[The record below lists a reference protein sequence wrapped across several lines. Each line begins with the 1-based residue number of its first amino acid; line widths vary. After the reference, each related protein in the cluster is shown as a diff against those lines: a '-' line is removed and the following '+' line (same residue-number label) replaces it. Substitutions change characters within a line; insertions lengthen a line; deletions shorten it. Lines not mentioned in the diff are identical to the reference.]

1 MVDGYTALYNT
12 TQLQWAVTDVIGG
25 LFSGIAGMAQTYGLA
40 IIALAIV
47 ATLFVILGKMNAK
60 M

>member
-1 MVDGYTALYNT
+1 MVDGYTALYNS

-25 LFSGIAGMAQTYGLA
+25 LFDGIASMAETYGLA

-47 ATLFVILGKMNAK
+47 GTLFVLLGKMNK
-60 M
+60 GM